1 MTFAGTPLSLA
12 LTGADPEGDPLTY
25 AVVGL
30 PSHGLLTGTPPNV
43 TYTPNGGYIGPD
55 SFTFKANDTLNDSPL
70 ATVSLTDNPLP
81 IGSFGILQS
90 GFTRNALTRHYF
102 QTVTLAHSGG
112 GPIPGPVSLI
122 LDGLPAGITLVHPSG
137 TTSATTP
144 SGSSYVNA
152 NVGADNALTSG
163 ETATVTLEFVN
174 PNNLK
179 IAYALRVLT
188 GPDPR

>member
-1 MTFAGTPLSLA
+1 
-12 LTGADPEGDPLTY
+12 
-25 AVVGL
+25 
-30 PSHGLLTGTPPNV
+30 V

-70 ATVSLTDNPLP
+70 ATVSLTVNPLP

-112 GPIPGPVSLI
+112 GSVPGPVSLI
-122 LDGLPAGITLVHPSG
+122 LDGLPAGITLVNPSG

-144 SGSSYVNA
+144 SGSPYVNA
-152 NVGADNALTSG
+152 NLGGDNALTSG
-163 ETATVTLEFVN
+163 ETVSVTLEFAN
-174 PNNLK
+174 PSNVR
-179 IAYALRVLT
+179 IAYTLRVLT
-188 GPDPR
+188 GTGPR